1 MSDCFDS
8 TKVKSLST
16 RKYPTISKK
25 NEKYF
30 RESENTFACLF
41 SFTSIGDVAV
51 LVFEQNAQQVQRLLQ
66 RECDIVILSS
76 TDSRQYYLSLKVAST
91 VE

>member
-25 NEKYF
+25 NERSF
-30 RESENTFACLF
+30 RERENTFACL
-41 SFTSIGDVAV
+41 SIFTSIGDVAV
-51 LVFEQNAQQVQRLLQ
+51 LIFEHNAQQVQRLLM
-66 RECDIVILSS
+66 
-76 TDSRQYYLSLKVAST
+76 
-91 VE
+91 